1 MLINKGSDNMRMLI
15 CKDSEQNTLLEAR
28 PLEEN
33 DNSKYYIIDNA
44 PEMEYREGYY
54 AKYSL
59 NENGEVYV
67 EYIKIPPSKDE
78 ELQEQIN
85 ELQDVVM
92 TLANTIYS

>member
-1 MLINKGSDNMRMLI
+1 MRLLI

-33 DNSKYYIIDNA
+33 DNRKYYIVDDA
-44 PEMEYREGYY
+44 PEIEYREGYY
-54 AKYSL
+54 GKYAL

-67 EYIKIPPSKDE
+67 EYTEIPPSTEE

-92 TLANTIYS
+92 TLANTMNL

>member
-1 MLINKGSDNMRMLI
+1 MRLLI
-15 CKDSEQNTLLEAR
+15 CKDLDKNVLLEAR

-33 DNSKYYIIDNA
+33 DNREYCIIDNA

-54 AKYSL
+54 GKYAL

-67 EYIKIPPSKDE
+67 EYTKIPPSKDE

-85 ELQDVVM
+85 DLQDIVM
-92 TLANTIYS
+92 TLANAICL

>member
-1 MLINKGSDNMRMLI
+1 MKLLI

-54 AKYSL
+54 GKYAL
-59 NENGEVYV
+59 DENGEVYV
-67 EYIKIPPSKDE
+67 EYIEIAPSIEE

-92 TLANTIYS
+92 TLANTMFL

>member
-1 MLINKGSDNMRMLI
+1 MSRLLI
-15 CKDSEQNTLLEAR
+15 CKDSEQNTLLETR
-28 PLEEN
+28 LLNET
-33 DNSKYYIIDNA
+33 DNIKYYIIDNA

-54 AKYSL
+54 AKYAL

-67 EYIKIPPSKDE
+67 EYTKIPPSTEE

-92 TLANTIYS
+92 TLANAIGL

>member
-1 MLINKGSDNMRMLI
+1 MRLLI

-33 DNSKYYIIDNA
+33 DNRKYYIIDNA

-54 AKYSL
+54 AKYAL
-59 NENGEVYV
+59 DENGEVYV
-67 EYIKIPPSKDE
+67 EYTKIPPTKDE

-92 TLANTIYS
+92 TLASTICL

>member
-1 MLINKGSDNMRMLI
+1 MRLLI
-15 CKDSEQNTLLEAR
+15 CKDLEKNILLEAR

-33 DNSKYYIIDNA
+33 DNCEYCIIDNA

-54 AKYSL
+54 GKYAL

-67 EYIKIPPSKDE
+67 EYIEIPLSKDE

-85 ELQDVVM
+85 DLQDMVM
-92 TLANTIYS
+92 TLTSTMLL